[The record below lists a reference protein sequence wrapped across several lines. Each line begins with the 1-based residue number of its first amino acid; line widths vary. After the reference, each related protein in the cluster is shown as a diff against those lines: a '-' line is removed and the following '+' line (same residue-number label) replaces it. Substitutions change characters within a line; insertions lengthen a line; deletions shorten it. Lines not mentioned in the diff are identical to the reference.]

1 LSINEGYSAEMSRA
15 RIDKLTE
22 GQREVLRMVDRHME
36 TKEIARALGISPDG
50 VNQRIKGAMRTL
62 GVNKRRDAALML
74 AEAEGA
80 DPYQPQVYPPR
91 NIARGADPA
100 TFGSGR
106 EPGPARVGPMREE
119 QAAFEAV
126 PQPRSRWFRLPL
138 PVRGGRPGDL
148 SALQRLGWIFGMM
161 LLIAFAFGVFLAG
174 MEALSRLGR
183 GLS

>member
-1 LSINEGYSAEMSRA
+1 MTRHGVA
-15 RIDKLTE
+15 RLTE
-22 GQREVLRMVDRHME
+22 GQRDVLRMVNRHME
-36 TKEIARALGISPDG
+36 TKEIARELGISPDG
-50 VNQRIKGAMRTL
+50 VNQRIKTAMRTL
-62 GVNKRRDAALML
+62 GVSKRRDAALIL
-74 AEAEGA
+74 AEAEGP
-80 DPYQPQVYPPR
+80 DSYQPQVHQPLD
-91 NIARGADPA
+91 IAAGSELA
-100 TFGSGR
+100 TFAPSTESGR
-106 EPGPARVGPMREE
+106 EQGPASIGAMREE